1 MPTNGLMLIGYT
13 ANVKCSV
20 AEAGRVA
27 LFLGAN
33 QIKIHSTGPTP
44 IAQEVEELQT
54 TLREVHTCH
63 GGLRRAANESGAY
76 VTTGQI
82 LGDPERG
89 ALVGFRGRRHL
100 QHQRPVQGD
109 LWLHHRERTETLG
122 RSAGGLAIARD
133 PDRNQSRGGSQG
145 GGGVVRCA
153 LALFYSHP
161 SPTFQRP
168 NAPLPSLRK
177 HHAATQRP
185 CQDSARKIISS
196 NLTEIAPNGPCT
208 RPSDAPKPEP

>member
-33 QIKIHSTGPTP
+33 QLKIHSTGPTP

-89 ALVGFRGRRHL
+89 
-100 QHQRPVQGD
+100 
-109 LWLHHRERTETLG
+109 
-122 RSAGGLAIARD
+122 
-133 PDRNQSRGGSQG
+133 
-145 GGGVVRCA
+145 
-153 LALFYSHP
+153 
-161 SPTFQRP
+161 
-168 NAPLPSLRK
+168 
-177 HHAATQRP
+177 
-185 CQDSARKIISS
+185 
-196 NLTEIAPNGPCT
+196 GPCWVFAAAGT
-208 RPSDAPKPEP
+208 YNISVQYKATSGSITAKERKLWVAVLGV